1 MTQDDESDFLKRC
14 ITLAREALEAGD
26 EPFGSIL
33 VDHNG
38 QILKEARNRV
48 GGGDA
53 TQHPEFEL
61 ARWAVQH
68 LAEDER
74 RQAVVFTSGEHCPMC
89 AAAHAWV
96 KLGRIVYAS
105 STRQLI
111 HWLEDLGAGTPP
123 LKPLSITDIAPGIS
137 VDGPHP
143 TLAQD
148 VFELHRRYHGQG

>member
-1 MTQDDESDFLKRC
+1 MTRDNESDFLKRC
-14 ITLAREALEAGD
+14 ITLASEALEAGD

-33 VDHNG
+33 VDHTG
-38 QILKEARNRV
+38 LIRREARNRV

-61 ARWAVQH
+61 ARWAAQH
-68 LAEDER
+68 LTEEER

-105 STRQLI
+105 STQQLTS
-111 HWLEDLGAGTPP
+111 WLKDLGVGTPP
-123 LKPLSITDIAPGIS
+123 VKPLSITDIAPG
-137 VDGPHP
+137 H
-143 TLAQD
+143 Q
-148 VFELHRRYHGQG
+148 